1 MQSLVQNSWMLIAE
15 QDRWR
20 EMGAGFRGDRA
31 TLDMHDVW
39 IGLAALSVVILFF
52 LILAKITARQDT
64 RRIFNSPAALFRG
77 LCNEHHLDRSERKL
91 LKQMAR
97 AAGYDQPARLF
108 LEPGCFE
115 PRELS
120 AALRSQLDQIAVL
133 RVKLFGEPRPV
144 VETSLQ
150 QTVELYTAVH
160 AS

>member
-1 MQSLVQNSWMLIAE
+1 MIQNTWMLLAE

-52 LILAKITARQDT
+52 FILAKITARQDT
-64 RRIFNSPAALFRG
+64 RRIFNSPSALFRG
-77 LCNEHHLDRSERKL
+77 LCNEHHLDRADRKL
-91 LKQMAR
+91 LKQMSR
-97 AAGYDQPARLF
+97 AAGFEQPAQLF
-108 LEPGCFE
+108 LEPGRFE
-115 PRELS
+115 PAEL
-120 AALRSQLDQIAVL
+120 APALRSQAEQIAKL
-133 RVKLFGEPRPV
+133 RIKLFGEPSPV

-150 QTVELYTAVH
+150 QTVDLYTAVH